1 MSALG
6 EREKNII
13 NAAIRVFSRYGVK
26 RATMND
32 IACEAGV
39 ARQTLYNVYAS
50 KEDVLRGTI
59 RWQAEWSLA
68 AIEAEC
74 AATDTLGEQLD
85 VVFKYLVVQPFEL
98 LSATPHAD
106 EIVSGF
112 TDAAREELDAAEK
125 RYSAALQGLLAPH
138 EEAIRAAGLTPAQLA
153 DLAQKSWGSFK
164 HKVKNRRQLNE
175 LLASL
180 KTLILVVASPN

>member
-1 MSALG
+1 MSALDK
-6 EREKNII
+6 REENII
-13 NAAIRVFSRYGVK
+13 EAAIRVFSRYGVK

-32 IACEAGV
+32 IASEAGV

-59 RWQAEWSLA
+59 RWHAERSVA

-74 AATDTLGEQLD
+74 AATDALGEQLD
-85 VVFKYLVVQPFEL
+85 VVFKYLVVGPFEL

-106 EIVSGF
+106 EILSGL
-112 TDAAREELDAAEK
+112 TDAACEELDAAEK
-125 RYSAALQGLLAPH
+125 RYGAALQGLFAPH
-138 EEAIRAAGLTPAQLA
+138 DKAIRAVGLTPAQFA
-153 DLAQKSWGSFK
+153 DLVQKTWGGFK
-164 HKVKNRRQLNE
+164 HKVKNRRHLNE

-180 KTLILVVASPN
+180 KIVILHIADAE